1 MQIFTYKKEG
11 FANLNIYVDRVN
23 DQGLFFMCDFQS
35 TSMKEW
41 VMDGF
46 DWELGARTFEQ
57 MEEMGAKLGA
67 ELHIFE
73 NGVEVLPS
81 EEPVEPI
88 EVIVK
93 PTYRESD
100 PQSENPGDFI
110 EGENGGTVE
119 VVENEESE
127 NEYTITATPKTGY
140 NKQGGWDFL
149 RWYDEKG
156 DLFSTDLSYTFAT
169 EKSVALTA
177 RFQKRWFTQTWR
189 KNANVKSL
197 TFEGARRVPYYTEDV
212 NTMTLPDDT
221 DQYAYGIDGWYV
233 QGGKKSSNASYSTPA
248 SNDMVIEAR
257 GTAILKQHT
266 ITVTS
271 EDEEGGT
278 VSGGGTFDYGVTT
291 TVVAT
296 PVNLFF
302 DGWYVQGTLVSSDP
316 EYTFTVT
323 ASIELV
329 AKWKNTVTVTPV
341 IEPTNSG
348 TLNPSAPFEVEAN
361 ASASITVTPAA
372 GYLPLYAEWHEGDK
386 DRDDED
392 LPSRL
397 RPFVFSR
404 SQVPGEETGYFKL
417 TMGEVYT
424 ITPTVEPEGAGT
436 VTPNP
441 IESVENFPLS
451 IKATPA
457 EGKVFTKFVISG
469 KESTT
474 NPWQGWLDP
483 GETVVAFFED
493 APTT

>member
-57 MEEMGAKLGA
+57 MEEMATKLGA

-88 EVIVK
+88 EVTVK

-149 RWYDEKG
+149 GWYDEKG
-156 DLFSTDLSYTFAT
+156 DLFSTDLSYTFAA
-169 EKSVALTA
+169 EKAVTLTA

-233 QGGKKSSNASYSTPA
+233 QG
-248 SNDMVIEAR
+248 
-257 GTAILKQHT
+257 IL
-266 ITVTS
+266 I
-271 EDEEGGT
+271 
-278 VSGGGTFDYGVTT
+278 
-291 TVVAT
+291 
-296 PVNLFF
+296 
-302 DGWYVQGTLVSSDP
+302 SSDP

-329 AKWKNTVTVTPV
+329 AKWKNTV
-341 IEPTNSG
+341 
-348 TLNPSAPFEVEAN
+348 
-361 ASASITVTPAA
+361 
-372 GYLPLYAEWHEGDK
+372 
-386 DRDDED
+386 
-392 LPSRL
+392 
-397 RPFVFSR
+397 
-404 SQVPGEETGYFKL
+404 
-417 TMGEVYT
+417 T

-493 APTT
+493 TPTT